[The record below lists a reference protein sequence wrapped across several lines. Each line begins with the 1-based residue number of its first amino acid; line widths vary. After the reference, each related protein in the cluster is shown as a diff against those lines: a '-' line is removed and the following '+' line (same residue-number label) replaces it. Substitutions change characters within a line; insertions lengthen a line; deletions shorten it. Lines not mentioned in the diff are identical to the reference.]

1 MARIKQLSKHLI
13 NQIAAGEV
21 IERPSSVVKEL
32 TENSVD
38 AGATKISIEI
48 NNDCR
53 DIRVADNGCGI
64 YPDDIM
70 LAFSKHATSK
80 IATDE
85 DLFNIHT
92 LGFRGEALSSII
104 SISKLTC
111 TTRTADFDTGTKV
124 KCENSEVKQ
133 VETGCAIGTIMDI
146 RDLFYNIPA
155 RLKFLKSSN
164 TEFSYIQEL
173 VQSIALAHP
182 ECSFELKKNGKIVL
196 KTSGQNNLLQTIKEV
211 YSTDIISN
219 LKEVLKTDQL
229 AGMKISG
236 YVSTPN
242 YTRSSKKGYHIYIN
256 GRTVKCPVF
265 QKAIDT
271 AYKSLIANGKYPFV
285 VLNLELPPADVDVN
299 VHPTKKEVRYKN
311 TNQVFNFIFA
321 SIQAGLT
328 NYIERQS
335 ARSFDPQSFT
345 PQPVQQSNVVDF
357 VQPKLESSGEIYFDK
372 KDDTIYVSNKLMQEE
387 EEKFSQQK
395 GEKTEQRQFFVP
407 VEKEPEPEENIIGQY
422 KNTYIL
428 VEKENGLEI
437 IDQHIAEERYI
448 YEKLMAEK
456 HIVSQM
462 LFVSD
467 VVPVSSTEAELIKEN
482 IDKFEKFGFGIEFL
496 KENELIFRKVPQMIA
511 KVNPKEILADILAN
525 IEGNIDRLEEHIL
538 ITTACKASV
547 KAGQKLSTWQM
558 QEIVKKWRTTKMP
571 YTCPHGRPVV
581 KFFPH
586 KEIAGFF
593 QRNV

>member
-372 KDDTIYVSNKLMQEE
+372 KDDTIYVSDKLIQEE
-387 EEKFSQQK
+387 EENFSQQK
-395 GEKTEQRQFFVP
+395 EEKTEQRQFFVP

-428 VEKENGLEI
+428 VEKEDGLEI

-456 HIVSQM
+456 NIVSQM

-593 QRNV
+593 QRNA

>member
-1 MARIKQLSKHLI
+1 MARIQQLSKHLI

-21 IERPSSVVKEL
+21 IERPASVVKEL
-32 TENSVD
+32 TENSID
-38 AGATKISIEI
+38 AGATKISIDI

-53 DIRVADNGCGI
+53 DIRIADNGCGI
-64 YPDDIM
+64 HPDDIM

-80 IATDE
+80 ISTEE
-85 DLFNIHT
+85 DLFDIQT

-111 TTRTADFDTGTKV
+111 TTRTAEFDTGTKV

-133 VETGCAIGTIMDI
+133 VETGCAVGTIMDI
-146 RDLFYNIPA
+146 KDLFYNLPA

-182 ECSFELKKNGKIVL
+182 ECSLELKKNGKVML
-196 KTSGQNNLLQTIKEV
+196 RTSGQNNLLQTIKEV
-211 YSTDIISN
+211 YSSDVISN
-219 LKEVLKTDQL
+219 LKEVLKTDPISQL
-229 AGMKISG
+229 KLSG
-236 YVSTPN
+236 YVSTPD
-242 YTRSSKKGYHIYIN
+242 YTRSSKKSYHIYIN
-256 GRTVKCPVF
+256 SRTVKCPVF

-285 VLNLELPPADVDVN
+285 VLNLEIPPCDVDVN

-311 TNQVFNFIFA
+311 TNQIFNFIYT
-321 SIQAGLT
+321 SIQAGLS
-328 NYIERQS
+328 NYVEKQVENTE
-335 ARSFDPQSFT
+335 QYT
-345 PQPVQQSNVVDF
+345 P
-357 VQPKLESSGEIYFDK
+357 PKVINFAQAKNEITGDVIFDK
-372 KDDTIYVSNKLMQEE
+372 NDDTVYISDKEMERLEE
-387 EEKFSQQK
+387 ENSNPPEEQ
-395 GEKTEQRQFFVP
+395 TEQRQMFIP
-407 VEKEPEPEENIIGQY
+407 VTKEVEPEENIIGQY

-428 VEKENGLEI
+428 VEKEDGLEI

-448 YEKLMAEK
+448 YEKLMSEK
-456 HIVSQM
+456 NIISQM

-467 VVPVSSTEAELIKEN
+467 VIPVSNTEAELIKEN
-482 IDKFEKFGFGIEFL
+482 LDKFERFGYGIEFL

-511 KVNPKEILADILAN
+511 KVNPKEILADILEN
-525 IEGNIDRLEEHIL
+525 IDGNIDRLEEKIL
-538 ITTACKASV
+538 ITTSCKASV

-571 YTCPHGRPVV
+571 YTCPHGRPVM

-593 QRNV
+593 QRNN

>member
-387 EEKFSQQK
+387 EENFSQQK
-395 GEKTEQRQFFVP
+395 EEKTEQRQFFVP

-428 VEKENGLEI
+428 VEKEDGLEI

-456 HIVSQM
+456 NIVSQM

-593 QRNV
+593 QRNA

>member
-372 KDDTIYVSNKLMQEE
+372 KDDTIYVSDKLIQEE
-387 EEKFSQQK
+387 EENFSQQK
-395 GEKTEQRQFFVP
+395 EEKTEQRQFFVP

-428 VEKENGLEI
+428 VEKEDGLEI

-456 HIVSQM
+456 NIVSQM

-586 KEIAGFF
+586 SRRRKPCP
-593 QRNV
+593 R